1 MSLNAVS
8 DPLNPCECFPPDLFC
23 LLSRSLGLLV
33 AVAAMTAYTTKTVSI
48 DALQDCLD
56 DLAPLLHAC
65 VLDGASVNFLLPFSV
80 DEARQFWQSQEADI
94 QAGRT
99 ILCVATSPA
108 AALAS
113 SSGSKTILGC
123 VLVKLAQQP
132 NQVHR
137 ADIGKMLVSPEAR
150 RKWVYKRSRDRV
162 WLIEALSPQRY
173 RKSVAR
179 CS

>member
-1 MSLNAVS
+1 MPAYATESVS
-8 DPLNPCECFPPDLFC
+8 I
-23 LLSRSLGLLV
+23 GLLQS
-33 AVAAMTAYTTKTVSI
+33 Y
-48 DALQDCLD
+48 LD
-56 DLAPLLHAC
+56 GLASLLHAC
-65 VLDGASVNFLLPFSV
+65 VQDGASVNFLLPFSV
-80 DEARQFWQSQEADI
+80 DEALQFWRSQEADI

-99 ILCVATSPA
+99 ILCVATSSTA
-108 AALAS
+108 SLAG

-132 NQVHR
+132 NQRHR

-150 RKWVYKRSRDRV
+150 RRHVFKRSRGDV
-162 WLIEALSPQRY
+162 WLIEALSLQRN